1 MSSIKFNTKETNTII
16 KALLDR
22 KRDFETLDEEQYFQQ
37 NCDKESKDI
46 DKVLKKITKQ
56 YSYE

>member
-16 KALLDR
+16 KALLNR
-22 KRDFETLDEEQYFQQ
+22 KRDFETLDEEQYFKQ

-46 DKVLKKITKQ
+46 DKILKKITKQ
-56 YSYE
+56 YSYD

>member
-56 YSYE
+56 YSYD